1 MPTSIEA
8 QFPNCPNNPSPTG
21 CFCYSQ
27 GTDGYKIYC
36 RSGYYSYTPEN
47 VKAAL
52 QYYKTY
58 GPVIS
63 LYVYDIRQSYFS
75 YVPDDFLVGNQMTNV
90 TFECSH
96 STSVNNGLLSLSALA
111 FTNGGTCGL
120 AGNLTFTNCN
130 LRQFYSGVLKNCN
143 KLEKLAFMNSHVESL
158 IDIPTLESLKN
169 FTVYYPLQW
178 TGASQQGLSR
188 MTLASGA
195 SLSGLRYLDLSGNS
209 LGNEMMEIV
218 PQLTILEEVH
228 LEGNGFSVIP
238 DLTNAFYLHTYTMT
252 LNSSSNV
259 SILLPNPRS
268 ALRELYATFDSTYG
282 SYTVMSLQGK
292 QHFWIAKQIFRL
304 DLLDKHI

>member
-1 MPTSIEA
+1 MTTGIEA
-8 QFPNCPNNPSPTG
+8 QFPNCPTNPSPAG
-21 CFCYSQ
+21 CFCYAQS
-27 GTDGYKIYC
+27 TGYTIYC
-36 RSGYYSYTPEN
+36 RSGYYGCTPES

-75 YVPDDFLVGNQMTNV
+75 YVPDDFLAGNQMTNV
-90 TFECSH
+90 TFECAH
-96 STSVNNGLLSLSALA
+96 STSVNSGLLSLSDLA
-111 FTNGGTCGL
+111 FTNGGMCGL
-120 AGNLTFTNCN
+120 TGNLTFTNCN

-188 MTLASGA
+188 MTLATGA
-195 SLSGLRYLDLSGNS
+195 LLPSLRYLDLLGNS
-209 LGNEMMEIV
+209 LGDEFMEIV

-228 LEGNGFSVIP
+228 LEGNSFSVIP
-238 DLTNAFYLHTYTMT
+238 DLTNAFYLHTHTVT

-268 ALRELYATFDSTYG
+268 TVRELYVRFYSTYG
-282 SYTVMSLQGK
+282 TYNVMSLQGK
-292 QHFWIAKQIFRL
+292 QHF
-304 DLLDKHI
+304 